1 MMEQKKL
8 DSLKDTLQ
16 QKVFTKKH
24 LKQATAVVV
33 VCAIIGGGA
42 GWYHVQQ
49 KKAHRAEVAAARTS
63 MIEAAAT
70 KNGLA
75 LLDPDTIKERAA
87 QAIGKDSST
96 LTFAEVNLELPHQ
109 GGPDQRDP
117 KEGKEHK
124 GRERDRKGSPDQGGQ
139 QDRKD
144 GTAGAST
151 QAKQPQAPSPDTAQ
165 APATQA
171 QAGQPQAQAQ
181 PMHPLYAVRCKDG
194 SVTYHILLDAVTG
207 DPIRVS
213 MS

>member
-63 MIEAAAT
+63 MIEAEAT

-96 LTFAEVNLELPHQ
+96 LTFAEVNLELPRQ
-109 GGPDQRDP
+109 GGPDQKKP

-151 QAKQPQAPSPDTAQ
+151 QAKQPQAPATTQ
-165 APATQA
+165 APAA

-181 PMHPLYAVRCKDG
+181 PMHPLYAIRCKDG

-207 DPIRVS
+207 DPVRVS

>member
-63 MIEAAAT
+63 MIEAETT

-75 LLDPDTIKERAA
+75 LLDTDTIKERAA

-96 LTFAEVNLELPHQ
+96 LTFAEVNLELPRQ
-109 GGPDQRDP
+109 GGPDQKNP

-151 QAKQPQAPSPDTAQ
+151 QAKQPQAPATTQ
-165 APATQA
+165 APAA

-181 PMHPLYAVRCKDG
+181 PMHPLYAIRCKDG

-207 DPIRVS
+207 DPVRVS